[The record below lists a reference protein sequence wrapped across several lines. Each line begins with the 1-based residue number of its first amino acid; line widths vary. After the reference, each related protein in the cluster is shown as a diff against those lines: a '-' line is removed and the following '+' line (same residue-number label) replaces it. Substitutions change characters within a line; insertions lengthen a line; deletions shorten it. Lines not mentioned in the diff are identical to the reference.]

1 MVSKGYAQQ
10 EGLDFIETLSPM
22 AKLVIVR
29 VLLAIVASNSLP
41 LVYLDVN
48 CVFLN
53 GDLFEEVYMDL
64 TLRYYPYSSRS
75 QIQGDKLVCKLHRSI
90 YGLKQ
95 GSRQWFSKFSI
106 VLIAF
111 SFQQCKT
118 NNSLFTKDTGPSF
131 LALLVYVS
139 DIILTGFD
147 SHFINHMKSFLHIK
161 CKLKDLGSLKYF
173 LGLEFARSQKG
184 IFLSQRHYALQILED
199 VGFLGCKPASLPM
212 DPNLKLNAFEGD
224 LLQDASLYRRLVGK
238 LIYFTIS
245 QPNITFVVH
254 KLSHYVS

>member
-10 EGLDFIETLSPM
+10 EGLDFIETFSPM

-29 VLLAIVASNSLP
+29 VLLAIAASNSLP

-48 CVFLN
+48 GVFLN

-161 CKLKDLGSLKYF
+161 CLDLNFPDPKRVFFSLKDIMLYKSLKMLVF
-173 LGLEFARSQKG
+173 LDANQL
-184 IFLSQRHYALQILED
+184 LCLWIL
-199 VGFLGCKPASLPM
+199 
-212 DPNLKLNAFEGD
+212 
-224 LLQDASLYRRLVGK
+224 
-238 LIYFTIS
+238 IS
-245 QPNITFVVH
+245 
-254 KLSHYVS
+254 S